1 VILNDNCMSIDPN
14 VGALKEHLTNIT
26 SSAPWNQFR
35 DEVWELLEKLRG
47 VGGGTLQRLASKVEA
62 GLKTAITP
70 GGLFEALGFRYF
82 GPVDGHDVD
91 HLVQHLRHI
100 RTLPGPKLLHLVT
113 VKGKGFAPAER
124 DQTKWHAQSSPF
136 HPETGASL
144 SKPAAAPSAPKWQDV
159 FGRTIVE
166 MAKKDERIV
175 GITAA
180 MPSGT
185 SLKFLIQEMP
195 DRAFDVGIAEM
206 HGVVFAAGLATE
218 GLKPFV
224 AIYSTFLQRAF
235 DGIVHDVALQQ
246 LPVVFCM
253 DRAGVAGADGQT
265 HHGALDVPY
274 MRCIQGMVVSAPMD
288 EQDLRDLMHTAS
300 LYWDGPFAIRYPRGK
315 ATGMDVRDD
324 LRPIEIGRGRKIAD
338 GSDIAFVSYGAIG
351 NYINEVRDRLS
362 QDGVSAAH
370 YDLRFA
376 KPLDED
382 LLSEIAQRFD
392 TVITVEDGVR
402 IGGAGS
408 AVAEWFS
415 DRGDP
420 IRVVRLGLPDEFVE
434 QGTQRELHDLVGIG
448 PDGLYETASAI
459 LSGEA
464 LKDYEH
470 ETTSTA

>member
-1 VILNDNCMSIDPN
+1 
-14 VGALKEHLTNIT
+14 
-26 SSAPWNQFR
+26 
-35 DEVWELLEKLRG
+35 
-47 VGGGTLQRLASKVEA
+47 
-62 GLKTAITP
+62 
-70 GGLFEALGFRYF
+70 
-82 GPVDGHDVD
+82 
-91 HLVQHLRHI
+91 
-100 RTLPGPKLLHLVT
+100 
-113 VKGKGFAPAER
+113 
-124 DQTKWHAQSSPF
+124 
-136 HPETGASL
+136 
-144 SKPAAAPSAPKWQDV
+144 
-159 FGRTIVE
+159 
-166 MAKKDERIV
+166 
-175 GITAA
+175 
-180 MPSGT
+180 
-185 SLKFLIQEMP
+185 MP

-265 HHGALDVPY
+265 HHGALDIPY
-274 MRCIQGMVVSAPMD
+274 MRCIQGLVVSAPMD